1 MDESQTV
8 RLRRDYPL
16 CFNRSGDGMQ
26 LPVKHARVE
35 SAFGIRW
42 AAAVGNALEIT
53 DPLTPIRRPN
63 SF

>member
-8 RLRRDYPL
+8 WLRRDYPL

-35 SAFGIRW
+35 SAFGI
-42 AAAVGNALEIT
+42 
-53 DPLTPIRRPN
+53 
-63 SF
+63 